1 MNIKKTLVI
10 TLSTALFFLTGCG
23 LLQEDTSDSGKFDWV
38 ASYQIEDIGT
48 FSKILHKRTI
58 SNETGIVIAKV
69 PDPETT
75 PETVVE
81 KQLNLVKEGF
91 A

>member
-1 MNIKKTLVI
+1 MNIKKTLFI

-48 FSKILHKRTI
+48 FSKVLWNRTS
-58 SNETGIVIAKV
+58 SNDSTYNSYKV
-69 PDPETT
+69 PDPVTT
-75 PETVVE
+75 PETVIE
-81 KQLNLVKEGF
+81 KQLNLVNEGF